1 MTIELNLLSYAP
13 RDLEASWIGTHC
25 LNRAKLSNQRTTRN
39 RKVIKESSAQIM
51 RIMQCD
57 DWVESTISE
66 VSTNTVTRVAY
77 NSFIRSTDLKVV
89 LET

>member
-13 RDLEASWIGTHC
+13 RDLEASWIGTYC
-25 LNRAKLSNQRTTRN
+25 LNRAKRSNRRTTRN
-39 RKVIKESSAQIM
+39 RQVIKESSAQINAV
-51 RIMQCD
+51 RRLGR
-57 DWVESTISE
+57 EHNTLS
-66 VSTNTVTRVAY
+66 VSTNTVTRVAN